1 MSQFKYLF
9 SPLKIG
15 SVTVPN
21 RIVFSAHL
29 TNLSENNLVGER
41 LTNYYVERAKGG
53 CGLIITEE
61 QSVHPTDHAYEPLI
75 HAFHEDVVAGYR
87 KLTEKVHSY
96 GAKIFAQINHN
107 GIQCS
112 GLYSRLPVWGPSPV
126 YDPIHREM
134 PKEMEPED
142 IKEVIDGY
150 VRVLGYVK
158 AGGFDGAELQSS
170 HSSLIRQFFSPYYNR
185 RTDQYGGSF
194 EKRMRFAVELIEALR
209 AAHGREF
216 VIGFRLCG
224 DELIPQGLT
233 LADVCKI
240 AQYLEKT
247 GLVDYINTSIGEFH
261 HLYMVEGSMH
271 TPPGY
276 QLYISSAIRQAV
288 DLPVFATGRIKDPV
302 QAEQVLVEGHA
313 DMVGVV
319 RGQISDAEFTI
330 KAREGRIDEIRL
342 CLSCNQECIGKM
354 GINLPL
360 GCIQNPAVGRE
371 KTLGVGTLTLTP
383 RRKRIAVI
391 GGGPAGLEVA
401 KVAAQRGHQ
410 VTLYEKNN
418 ELGGQVNL
426 AVKVPNRAE
435 FGDIVRNQLNLI
447 HRLPNLEI
455 QLGVEATA
463 DQILQG
469 NFDAV
474 VVATG
479 SHPGP
484 RYFPPGADQAHV
496 LDVWQVLSGEHQIGQ
511 NVVVVDGLGFH
522 QATSVAEWLAE
533 SGRKVEFLTG
543 GLYAGGDLGLTLDL
557 EMWSSRARKYGITL
571 TPNVYLQEIGPDY
584 VQAANNYSGQPHRV
598 ENVDTVVLALPNVAC
613 DTLYHE
619 LKGRVKELHR
629 VGDCI
634 APRRAQ
640 AAIFDGTRVGREL

>member
-1 MSQFKYLF
+1 MSQFKYLY

-21 RIVFSAHL
+21 RVVFSAHL

-41 LTNYYVERAKGG
+41 LTNYYAERAKGG

-75 HAFHEDVVAGYR
+75 HAFHEEVVAGYR
-87 KLTEKVHSY
+87 KLTDKVHGY
-96 GAKIFAQINHN
+96 GAKIFSQINHN
-107 GIQCS
+107 GMQCS
-112 GLYSRLPVWGPSPV
+112 GMYSRLPVWGPSPV

-134 PKEMEPED
+134 PKEMEAED

-170 HSSLIRQFFSPYYNR
+170 HSSIIRQFFSPYYNR
-185 RTDQYGGSF
+185 RSDKYGGSL
-194 EKRMRFAVELIEALR
+194 ENRMRFAFELIEALR
-209 AAHGREF
+209 EAHGRDF
-216 VIGFRLCG
+216 VIGIRLCG

-233 LADVCKI
+233 LADVCQI
-240 AQYLEKT
+240 AQKLEKT
-247 GLVDYINTSIGEFH
+247 GLLDYINTSIGEFH

-302 QAEQVLVEGHA
+302 QAEQVLLEGHA

-319 RGQISDAEFTI
+319 RGQISDPEFAI
-330 KAREGRIDEIRL
+330 KGREGRIDEIKL

-360 GCIQNPAVGRE
+360 ACIQNPAVGKE
-371 KTLGVGTLTLTP
+371 KRLGAGTLALTP
-383 RRKRIAVI
+383 RRKKIAVV

-401 KVAAQRGHQ
+401 KTAAQRGHW
-410 VTLYEKNN
+410 VTLYEKNR

-435 FGDIVRNQLNLI
+435 FGDIVRNQLNVI
-447 HRLPNLEI
+447 NHLPNLEI
-455 QLGVEATA
+455 KLGIDATA
-463 DQILQG
+463 EMLLSK
-469 NFDAV
+469 NYDAIII
-474 VVATG
+474 ATG

-484 RYFPPGADQAHV
+484 RFLPGANQPHV
-496 LDVWQVLSGEHQIGQ
+496 ADVWQVLNGEVEVGQ
-511 NVVVVDGLGFH
+511 KVAVIDGVGFH
-522 QATSVAEWLAE
+522 QSTSVAEWLAE
-533 SGRKVEFLTG
+533 GGREVEFLTG
-543 GLYAGGDLGLTLDL
+543 GLFAGGDLGLTLDL
-557 EMWSSRARKYGITL
+557 EMWSSRARKLGITL
-571 TPNVYLQEIGPDY
+571 TPNVYIQEIGPDY
-584 VQAANNYSGQPHRV
+584 VKAANNYSGQVHCV
-598 ENVDTVVLALPNVAC
+598 ENLHSVVLALPNIAC

-619 LKGRVKELHR
+619 IKGKVKELHR
-629 VGDCI
+629 VGDAV

>member
-29 TNLSENNLVGER
+29 TNLSENNLVGDR
-41 LTNYYVERAKGG
+41 LVNYYAERAKGG

-75 HAFHEDVVAGYR
+75 HAFHEEVIPGYK
-87 KLTEKVHSY
+87 KLTQAVHNY
-96 GAKIFAQINHN
+96 GAKVFSQINHN
-107 GIQCS
+107 GMQCS
-112 GLYSRLPVWGPSPV
+112 GMYSRLPVWGPSPV

-134 PKEMEPED
+134 PKEMEAED
-142 IKEVIDGY
+142 IKEVLDGY
-150 VRVLGYVK
+150 VKVIGYVK
-158 AGGFDGAELQSS
+158 EGGFDGAELQSS
-170 HSSLIRQFFSPYYNR
+170 HSSLLRQFFSPHTNR
-185 RTDQYGGSF
+185 RTDKYGGSL
-194 EKRMRFAVELIEALR
+194 ENRMRFVLELIEALR
-209 AAHGREF
+209 AAVGREY
-216 VIGFRLCG
+216 VIGIRLCG
-224 DELIPQGLT
+224 DELVPGGLT
-233 LADVCKI
+233 LKDICDI
-240 AQYLEKT
+240 AVRLEKT
-247 GLVDYINTSIGEFH
+247 GLFDYINTSIGEFH

-276 QLYISSAIRQAV
+276 QLYISSAIRQV
-288 DLPVFATGRIKDPV
+288 VNLPVFATGRIKDPV

-313 DMVGVV
+313 DMVGAV
-319 RGQISDAEFTI
+319 RAQISDPEFGI

-360 GCIQNPAVGRE
+360 GCIQNPAVGKE
-371 KTLGVGTLTLTP
+371 KILGTGTIKLTP
-383 RRKRIAVI
+383 KRKRVAVI
-391 GGGPAGLEVA
+391 GGGPAGLETA
-401 KVAAQRGHQ
+401 KNAALRGHQ
-410 VTLYEKNN
+410 VVIYEKKP

-426 AVKVPNRAE
+426 AVKVSNRAE
-435 FGDIVRNQLNLI
+435 FGDIVRNQLNIL
-447 HRLPNLEI
+447 HTLANVEYK
-455 QLGVEATA
+455 LGVDVTA
-463 DQILQG
+463 DMLTRE
-469 NFDAV
+469 NFDTV

-484 RYFPPGADQAHV
+484 RYLPGAHQDHV
-496 LDVWQVLSGEHQIGQ
+496 LDVWQVLQNEKPIGQ
-511 NVVVVDGLGFH
+511 HVVIIDGVGFH

-557 EMWSSRARKYGITL
+557 EMWISRVRKLGIKL
-571 TPNVYLQEIGPDY
+571 TPNVYIQEIGSNY
-584 VQAANNYSGQPHRV
+584 VQAANNYSGQGYRV
-598 ENVDTVVLALPNVAC
+598 ENVANVVLALPNIAC
-613 DTLYHE
+613 DNLYHE
-619 LKGRVKELHR
+619 LKGKVKELYR

-640 AAIFDGTRVGREL
+640 AAVYDGTRVGREI

>member
-1 MSQFKYLF
+1 MSQFKYLY

-21 RIVFSAHL
+21 RVVFSAHL

-41 LTNYYVERAKGG
+41 LINYYAERAKGG

-75 HAFHEDVVAGYR
+75 HAFHEEVIAGYR

-96 GAKIFAQINHN
+96 GSKIFAQINHN
-107 GIQCS
+107 GMQCS
-112 GLYSRLPVWGPSPV
+112 GMYSRLPVWGPSPV

-134 PKEMEPED
+134 PKEMEHED
-142 IKEVIDGY
+142 IQEVIDGY

-170 HSSLIRQFFSPYYNR
+170 HSSIIRQFFSPYYNR
-185 RTDQYGGSF
+185 RTDKYGGSF
-194 EKRMRFAVELIEALR
+194 ENRLRFAIELIEALR
-209 AAHGREF
+209 AAYGREL
-216 VIGFRLCG
+216 VLGIRLCG

-240 AQYLEKT
+240 AQALEKT
-247 GLVDYINTSIGEFH
+247 GLLDYINTSIGEFH

-288 DLPVFATGRIKDPV
+288 ELPVFATGRIKDPV

-319 RGQISDAEFTI
+319 RGQISDPEFAI
-330 KAREGRIDEIRL
+330 KGREGRIDEIKL

-360 GCIQNPAVGRE
+360 ACIQNPAVGHE
-371 KTLGVGTLTLTP
+371 KKLGIGTITLSP
-383 RRKRIAVI
+383 RRKRIAVV

-401 KVAAQRGHQ
+401 KTAAQRGHQ
-410 VTLYEKNN
+410 VTLYEKNR

-435 FGDIVRNQLNLI
+435 FGDIVRNQLNVI
-447 HRLPNLEI
+447 FKLPNLEI
-455 QLGVEATA
+455 CTGMEASA
-463 DQILQG
+463 EMLLAK
-469 NFDAV
+469 NYDAV
-474 VVATG
+474 VIATG
-479 SHPGP
+479 SNPGP
-484 RYFPPGADQAHV
+484 RFLPGANLPHV
-496 LDVWQVLSGEHQIGQ
+496 LDVWQVLKGEGQIGQ
-511 NVVVVDGLGFH
+511 KVVVIDGLGFH
-522 QATSVAEWLAE
+522 QATSVAELLAE
-533 SGRKVEFLTG
+533 SGREVEFLTG

-557 EMWSSRARKYGITL
+557 EMWSSRSRKLGITL
-571 TPNVYLQEIGPDY
+571 TPNVYIQEIGPDY
-584 VQAANNYSGQPHRV
+584 VQAANNYSGKSHRV
-598 ENVDTVVLALPNVAC
+598 EKVDTVVLALPNVAA
-613 DTLYHE
+613 DSLYFE
-619 LKGRVKELHR
+619 LKGKVKELHR
-629 VGDCI
+629 VGDCL

-640 AAIFDGTRVGREL
+640 AAVFDGTRIGREL

>member
-1 MSQFKYLF
+1 MSQFKYLY

-21 RIVFSAHL
+21 RVVFSAHL

-41 LTNYYVERAKGG
+41 LTNYYAERAKGG

-75 HAFHEDVVAGYR
+75 HAFHEEVVAGYR
-87 KLTEKVHSY
+87 KLTDKVHGY
-96 GAKIFAQINHN
+96 GAKIFSQINHN
-107 GIQCS
+107 GMQCS
-112 GLYSRLPVWGPSPV
+112 GMYSRLPVWGPSPV

-134 PKEMEPED
+134 PKEMEAED

-170 HSSLIRQFFSPYYNR
+170 HSSIIRQFFSPYYNR
-185 RTDQYGGSF
+185 RSDKYGGSL
-194 EKRMRFAVELIEALR
+194 ENRMRFAFELIEALR
-209 AAHGREF
+209 EAHGRDF
-216 VIGFRLCG
+216 VIGIRLCG

-233 LADVCKI
+233 LADVCQI
-240 AQYLEKT
+240 AQKLEKT
-247 GLVDYINTSIGEFH
+247 GLLDYINTSIGEFH

-302 QAEQVLVEGHA
+302 QAEQVLLEGHA

-319 RGQISDAEFTI
+319 RGQISDPEFAI
-330 KAREGRIDEIRL
+330 KGREGRIDEIKL

-360 GCIQNPAVGRE
+360 ACIQNPAVGKE
-371 KTLGVGTLTLTP
+371 KRLGAGTLALTP
-383 RRKRIAVI
+383 RRKKIAVV

-401 KVAAQRGHQ
+401 KTAAQRGHW
-410 VTLYEKNN
+410 VTLYEKNR

-435 FGDIVRNQLNLI
+435 FGDIVRNQLNVI
-447 HRLPNLEI
+447 NHLPNLEI
-455 QLGVEATA
+455 KLGIDATA
-463 DQILQG
+463 EMLLSK
-469 NFDAV
+469 NYDAIII
-474 VVATG
+474 ATG

-484 RYFPPGADQAHV
+484 RFLPGANQPHV
-496 LDVWQVLSGEHQIGQ
+496 ADVWQVLNGEVEVGQ
-511 NVVVVDGLGFH
+511 KVAVIDGVGFH
-522 QATSVAEWLAE
+522 QSTSVAEWLAE
-533 SGRKVEFLTG
+533 GGREVEFLTG
-543 GLYAGGDLGLTLDL
+543 GLFAGGDLGLTLDL
-557 EMWSSRARKYGITL
+557 EMWSSRARKLGITL
-571 TPNVYLQEIGPDY
+571 TPNVYIQEIGPDY
-584 VQAANNYSGQPHRV
+584 VKAANNYSGQVHCV
-598 ENVDTVVLALPNVAC
+598 ENLDSVVLALPNIAC

-619 LKGRVKELHR
+619 IKGKVKELHR
-629 VGDCI
+629 VGDAV

>member
-29 TNLSENNLVGER
+29 TNLSENNLVGDR
-41 LTNYYVERAKGG
+41 LINYYAERAKGG

-75 HAFHEDVVAGYR
+75 HAFHEEVVPGYK
-87 KLTEKVHSY
+87 KLTQAVHAY

-107 GIQCS
+107 GMQCS
-112 GLYSRLPVWGPSPV
+112 GMYSRLPVWGPSQV

-134 PKEMEPED
+134 PKEMETED
-142 IKEVIDGY
+142 LKEVIDGY
-150 VRVLGYVK
+150 VKVISFVK
-158 AGGFDGAELQSS
+158 EGGFDGAELQSS
-170 HSSLIRQFFSPYYNR
+170 HSSLLRQFFSPHTNR
-185 RTDQYGGSF
+185 RTDKYGGSL
-194 EKRMRFAVELIEALR
+194 ENRTRFVLELIEALR
-209 AAHGREF
+209 AEVGRDF
-216 VIGFRLCG
+216 VIGIRLCG
-224 DELIPQGLT
+224 DELVPGGLT
-233 LADVCKI
+233 LKDICDI
-240 AQYLEKT
+240 AVRLEKS
-247 GLVDYINTSIGEFH
+247 GLFDYINTSIGEFH

-276 QLYISSAIRQAV
+276 QLYISSAIRQV
-288 DLPVFATGRIKDPV
+288 VNLPVFATGRIKDPV

-313 DMVGVV
+313 DMVGAV
-319 RGQISDAEFTI
+319 RAQISDPEFGI

-360 GCIQNPAVGRE
+360 GCIQNPAVGKERQ
-371 KTLGVGTLTLTP
+371 LGTGTIKLTP
-383 RRKRIAVI
+383 KRKRVAVI
-391 GGGPAGLEVA
+391 GGGPAGLETA
-401 KVAAQRGHQ
+401 KNATLRGHQ
-410 VTLYEKNN
+410 VVIYEKKT

-426 AVKVPNRAE
+426 AVKVSNRAE
-435 FGDIVRNQLNLI
+435 FGDIVRNQLNIL
-447 HRLPNLEI
+447 HTLSNVDYRM
-455 QLGVEATA
+455 GVEVTA
-463 DQILQG
+463 DMLLKEK
-469 NFDAV
+469 FDSV

-484 RYFPPGADQAHV
+484 RFLPGANQEHV
-496 LDVWQVLSGEHQIGQ
+496 LDVWQVLLHEKPIGQ
-511 NVVVVDGLGFH
+511 HVVIIDGVGFH

-557 EMWSSRARKYGITL
+557 EMWTSRVRKLGIKL
-571 TPNVYLQEIGPDY
+571 TPNVYIQEIGANY
-584 VQAANNYSGQPHRV
+584 VQAANNYSGQPYRV
-598 ENVDTVVLALPNVAC
+598 ENVDNVVLALPNIAC

-619 LKGRVKELHR
+619 LKGKVKELHR

-634 APRRAQ
+634 TPRRAQ
-640 AAIFDGTRVGREL
+640 AAIYDGTRIGREL